1 MSAMKSGIRYNGG
14 ELSEAA
20 FVFLVKQLAERVQEH
35 GKFVVIEVKGRALEL
50 ALRPAKEHSNG

>member
-1 MSAMKSGIRYNGG
+1 MKSGIRYDRG

-20 FVFLVKQLAERVQEH
+20 FVFLVKQLAKRVTEH
-35 GKFVVIEVKGRALEL
+35 GKFVVIETEGKALEL